1 VGTPL
6 FLFDFDQTLS
16 AFDFRKR
23 LPALA
28 AMTGLSQYRLASR
41 WWGGGHERAAEV
53 GEYATTDEYLAAF
66 REVTGAPLTREQWV
80 DARLAAMTPV
90 PAALLA
96 LRVADSLGTA
106 SLLSNNP
113 IIFHD
118 CFAELAPEAA
128 SILDGYGL
136 VSAQLGARKPG
147 ALIFERVLERFGASP
162 ADAMLIDDAAGNVA
176 GARDAGLAAF
186 QLRLDGPDANAEA
199 LEGAVREFAAR
210 VSGAPP
216 SGGTATRPTTPR
228 TR

>member
-1 VGTPL
+1 VGSPL

-28 AMTGLSQYRLASR
+28 HATGLSQYHLASR

-53 GEYATTDEYLAAF
+53 GEYATTDDYLAAF
-66 REVTGAPLTREQWV
+66 HEITGAELTREIWLQ
-80 DARLAAMTPV
+80 ARLAAMTPV
-90 PAALLA
+90 PVALGA
-96 LRVADSLGTA
+96 LRLADSLGTA

-128 SILDGYGL
+128 AILGGDGL

-147 ALIFERVLERFGASP
+147 ALIFARVLDRFGVDP
-162 ADAMLIDDAAGNVA
+162 ADAMLIDDAAVNVA
-176 GARDAGLAAF
+176 GAREAGLAAF
-186 QLRLDGPDANAEA
+186 QFRLDGPDPNSHL
-199 LEGAVREFAAR
+199 LEGAIRDFAQR
-210 VSGAPP
+210 RSLVE
-216 SGGTATRPTTPR
+216 
-228 TR
+228 